1 MHLSCLA
8 PNRRGFES
16 AARSLR
22 GSDARIIQEYPLG
35 TPNACVADLEPVLRA
50 LRSVAAP
57 GARLHVSFPNARHFS
72 LLVDLLFR
80 GTFGYRVF
88 GHRDATHLRWY
99 TRRDIVALVG
109 RTGWDVQWA
118 IADVPRPQ
126 PLRRPPHAAAG
137 ARVPRPPV
145 ARPGARRIGAL
156 NPGGRRVAG
165 SACGSRPGRPW
176 RAAPRRRAGREGRA
190 RTAA

>member
-1 MHLSCLA
+1 LPSTRFASAASIGTHVPCSAL
-8 PNRRGFES
+8 NRRGFES

-22 GSDARIIQEYPLG
+22 GRDARIIQGYPLG
-35 TPNACVADLEPVLRA
+35 TPNACVADPEPVLRA

-57 GARLHVSFPNARHFS
+57 GARLHVSIPNARHFS
-72 LLVDLLFR
+72 LLVDLPFR

-109 RTGWDVQWA
+109 RTGVGRAVGDRRH
-118 IADVPRPQ
+118 VPRPQ

-137 ARVPRPPV
+137 ARVLALQWHV
-145 ARPGARRIGAL
+145 LARA
-156 NPGGRRVAG
+156 V
-165 SACGSRPGRPW
+165 
-176 RAAPRRRAGREGRA
+176 
-190 RTAA
+190 